1 MTRGGEGTVGYV
13 YTEETRQQISDS
25 LKKYAEENPNA
36 GKEIGVKI
44 KKFFEENPTAGK
56 INSERQKKYYKDN
69 PIAIEKQSENS
80 KKQFENP
87 EARRKLSDG
96 KGQNKPFD
104 VFTIDGT
111 LIGTFTYQFEAREYL
126 KKEHDIATNIKIS
139 CVLAGK
145 RNNSHGFLFKYKTI

>member
-1 MTRGGEGTVGYV
+1 MHQPDCPLFNQEGEG
-13 YTEETRQQISDS
+13 R
-25 LKKYAEENPNA
+25 K
-36 GKEIGVKI
+36 
-44 KKFFEENPTAGK
+44 
-56 INSERQKKYYKDN
+56 R
-69 PIAIEKQSENS
+69 KQTLARLITDQLPRT

-126 KKEHDIATNIKIS
+126 KKEHGIATNIKIS

-145 RNNSHGFLFKYKTI
+145 RNNSLGFLFKYKTI